1 MANTSWF
8 STPTAPPPAAL
19 TSENGLKI
27 ADSAACGLA
36 CAITVDST
44 LTSSSVT
51 LSRDILGKLDAL
63 DAGAPSDDWIW
74 DETVGWAN
82 GKPIQDYNRQ
92 NSGGVATYKA
102 DGTPTGGLKGFGSG
116 NHYRYANPAVFGKDG
131 IDNEGYKWMN
141 DYVQLS
147 FAFAQDKDAWQKD
160 QDAHAKASG
169 GASKLVYIWN
179 PSNNDI
185 VKMNTDTYGALT
197 KLFLKPTLPFKVT
210 FNDGQGA
217 PSALDVTLMSV
228 YHPCPIRIETVQYDA
243 VLQIGDFHGLN
254 GYDCTQVADSSA
266 SAARALLKQ
275 KTLLDKRIAALMLTL
290 PTSGRMMAEFT
301 QAGMKWV
308 ENAEWVRVQAQIDKL
323 QAEKAALKLPTKR
336 ECSPKN
342 GAADSIVIFIPLQVN
357 DSARSAVKLAQT
369 KFINAFANK
378 IPNILGAQP
387 DKNLG
392 YPDVPA
398 ATQNDWRLSDVLNP
412 DDCYYTWKIKLPG
425 QTTPTTIVFMK
436 NPIAVLSADMASIQR
451 LPITPPSDVFHVAPT
466 GVRFHSCPP
475 TNPDGTPAPC
485 KKAPPKFVPNPA
497 LATEPDLRKKSASP
511 GTFADVMYAILGLMS
526 ILIGVWLA
534 IWLATGPGERI
545 IKSISATLGNMFT
558 SRRVKPAPPEPSK
571 PAAEPASPRP
581 PPSPTEPAPTPT
593 PKAPTPVAKPAPL
606 APIRIPPTTETGGG
620 KPA

>member
-8 STPTAPPPAAL
+8 STPTAPPPAAP

-51 LSRDILGKLDAL
+51 LSRDILGKLDAP
-63 DAGAPSDDWIW
+63 DEGAPSDGWIW
-74 DETVGWAN
+74 DATVEFRD
-82 GKPIQDYNRQ
+82 GKPVWTAGEKRDWSRGAFY
-92 NSGGVATYKA
+92 T
-102 DGTPTGGLKGFGSG
+102 
-116 NHYRYANPAVFGKDG
+116 YANPDKWGKDG
-131 IDNEGYKWMN
+131 VEPNGTRWAN
-141 DYVQLS
+141 NQLN
-147 FAFAQDKDAWQKD
+147 AWPWVNQDIADWKKD
-160 QDAHAKASG
+160 QEAHSKERG
-169 GASKLVYIWN
+169 TDTKLVYIWN
-179 PSNNDI
+179 PSDDTI

-210 FNDGQGA
+210 FNDGRGA

-254 GYDCTQVADSSA
+254 GYDCTQVVDSSA
-266 SAARALLKQ
+266 VAARALQ
-275 KTLLDKRIAALMLTL
+275 KKKTALDKRIAALHASA
-290 PTSGRMMAEFT
+290 PAGSGRLDFT
-301 QAGMKWV
+301 TGMWV
-308 ENAEWVRVQAQIDKL
+308 PDPEWAKAMNQIQSL

-336 ECSPKN
+336 ECSPKD
-342 GAADSIVIFIPLQVN
+342 GAADPIVIFIPLQVN

-378 IPNILGAQP
+378 IPTILGAQP

-425 QTTPTTIVFMK
+425 QTTPTTVVFMK

-485 KKAPPKFVPNPA
+485 KKPVPKFVPSPG
-497 LATEPDLRKKSASP
+497 LATEPNPHKKSASP

-581 PPSPTEPAPTPT
+581 PPSPTEPAPTP
-593 PKAPTPVAKPAPL
+593 KAPTPVAKPPPL